1 MNENNSMSNIK
12 AICVYCGSSPGTDP
26 AFVGAA
32 QSFGKILAENG
43 VRLVYGGGSIGLMGA
58 VAEAVLEHGGDALG
72 IIPEFLT
79 RKERPRQLA
88 QETIVTRDM
97 HERKQKMFEHAD
109 AFVALPGGIGTLE
122 ELVEQMTWAQ
132 LGRHKKPIL
141 VANINDY
148 WNPFLTLIEHMRAQ
162 QFLPGTSRVDC
173 LVANRVEEIL
183 PKLQQASQGV
193 GEAEKT
199 MVVPA
204 ERM

>member
-1 MNENNSMSNIK
+1 MSKIK

-32 QSFGKILAENG
+32 RSFGKILAENG
-43 VRLVYGGGSIGLMGA
+43 VRLVYGGGSVGLMGA

-79 RKERPRQLA
+79 RRERPKALA

-141 VANINDY
+141 VANINGY
-148 WNPFLTLIEHMRAQ
+148 WNPFLTLIAHMRDQ
-162 QFLPGTSRVDC
+162 KFLPEISRVDC
-173 LVANRVEEIL
+173 LVANRVEDIL
-183 PKLQQASQGV
+183 PKLQQASRDV
-193 GEAEKT
+193 TDTEKT
-199 MVVPA
+199 MAIPA

>member
-1 MNENNSMSNIK
+1 MSKIK

-43 VRLVYGGGSIGLMGA
+43 VRLIYGGGSIGLMGA

-88 QETIVTRDM
+88 QETIITRDM

-109 AFVALPGGIGTLE
+109 AFVALPGGIGTVE

-141 VANINDY
+141 VANINGY

-162 QFLPGTSRVDC
+162 QFLPATAHVDC

-183 PKLQQASQGV
+183 PKLQQATRDVS
-193 GEAEKT
+193 EAEKT
-199 MVVPA
+199 MAVPA

>member
-1 MNENNSMSNIK
+1 MSKIK

-26 AFVGAA
+26 AFTATARG
-32 QSFGKILAENG
+32 FGKILAENG

-88 QETIVTRDM
+88 QETIITRDM

-109 AFVALPGGIGTLE
+109 AFVALPGGIGTVE

-141 VANINDY
+141 VANINGY

-162 QFLPGTSRVDC
+162 KFLPATSYVDC

-183 PKLQQASQGV
+183 PKLQQATRDVS
-193 GEAEKT
+193 EAEKT
-199 MVVPA
+199 MAVPA

>member
-88 QETIVTRDM
+88 QETIITRDM

-122 ELVEQMTWAQ
+122 ELVEQMTWQQ
-132 LGRHKKPIL
+132 LGRHSKPVL
-141 VANINDY
+141 LANIDGF
-148 WNPFLTLIEHMRAQ
+148 WAPLRAL
-162 QFLPGTSRVDC
+162 FDDMDRHGF
-173 LVANRVEEIL
+173 IY
-183 PKLQQASQGV
+183 
-193 GEAEKT
+193 
-199 MVVPA
+199 
-204 ERM
+204 

>member
-1 MNENNSMSNIK
+1 MSKIK

-43 VRLVYGGGSIGLMGA
+43 VRLVYGGGSVGLMGA
-58 VAEAVLEHGGDALG
+58 VAEAVLKNGGDSLG

-88 QETIVTRDM
+88 QETIITRDM
-97 HERKQKMFEHAD
+97 HERKQKMFENAD

-141 VANINDY
+141 VANINGY
-148 WNPFLTLIEHMRAQ
+148 WDPFLTLIEHMRAQ
-162 QFLPGTSRVDC
+162 KFLPGAPRVDC
-173 LVANRVEEIL
+173 LVANRVEDIL
-183 PKLQQASQGV
+183 PKLQQASRDV
-193 GEAEKT
+193 SEAEKT
-199 MVVPA
+199 MAVPA
-204 ERM
+204 ERL